1 MQREIYND
9 CQVSSL
15 EKEDIFSDEGCY
27 PITEDSQHLKNNLTL
42 CSQGHGY

>member
-27 PITEDSQHLKNNLTL
+27 PITEDSQHLKNKSNVT
-42 CSQGHGY
+42 S